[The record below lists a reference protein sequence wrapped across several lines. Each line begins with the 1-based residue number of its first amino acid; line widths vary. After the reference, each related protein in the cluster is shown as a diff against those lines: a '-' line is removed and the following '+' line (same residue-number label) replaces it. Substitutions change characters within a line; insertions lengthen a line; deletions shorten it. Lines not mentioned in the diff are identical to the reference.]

1 MFFSYSQVSVSFFM
15 EIKCLAM
22 HLFYCSAAKIFNNH
36 RLEELLSK
44 RDISYKENKI
54 MVGSAALV
62 NYMKSYRKLSMEMES
77 ICILKKKDY

>member
-1 MFFSYSQVSVSFFM
+1 
-15 EIKCLAM
+15 
-22 HLFYCSAAKIFNNH
+22 
-36 RLEELLSK
+36 
-44 RDISYKENKI
+44 